1 MRNIIMKKKLLNV
14 LASLREQDINLLET
28 PALYTFSY
36 EEEPY
41 IQFQVLIK
49 ATTQSNLAISNELH

>member
-1 MRNIIMKKKLLNV
+1 MKKKLLKT
-14 LASLREQDINLLET
+14 LSGLREQGINLMET

-49 ATTQSNLAISNELH
+49 ATEQSNLALSSELH